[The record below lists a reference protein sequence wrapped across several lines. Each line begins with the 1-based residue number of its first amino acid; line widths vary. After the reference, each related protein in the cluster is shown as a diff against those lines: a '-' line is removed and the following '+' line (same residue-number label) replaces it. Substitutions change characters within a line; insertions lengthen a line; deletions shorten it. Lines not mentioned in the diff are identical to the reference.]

1 MSDENGGDCAG
12 TGSGPGSGAGAGS
25 GAGDRAEA
33 GDRADDASASGGGAG
48 DGAGG
53 EPDGFDRTL
62 DPQLERVVEEMEAK
76 GLPPWHSLTVESA
89 RELEDAVFTPDDP
102 PSVDSTR
109 DFEVPGPAGG
119 IPVRSYRDVPVGA
132 PTLLFY
138 HGGGWVL
145 GNLDSADD
153 ICRLLARRTGCV
165 VLSVDYRLAPE
176 HPFPAPVDDAY
187 AAVEWADEYAD
198 AVGGDP
204 DRLAVAGTSAGGALA
219 AAVALRAT
227 AFDGPALSGQLLAYP
242 ATDHHAEE
250 PDPDVRTEYD
260 GPLLSRADMRWFWSH
275 YCRSPVDSF
284 SPFAAPLHAPDS
296 LLVDAPPAVVA
307 TAGHDP
313 LRDEGRAFAD
323 RFTDLWVPVDHFHYP
338 RLAHGFLSLVDRV
351 EAADAATDE
360 LSAAVREW
368 FEE

>member
-1 MSDENGGDCAG
+1 MSDESSGDGAG
-12 TGSGPGSGAGAGS
+12 VEAEPGAVDGSGAGERDDPDG
-25 GAGDRAEA
+25 GD
-33 GDRADDASASGGGAG
+33 SGGL
-48 DGAGG
+48 
-53 EPDGFDRTL
+53 DRSL
-62 DPQLERVVEEMEAK
+62 DPQLARVVEELEAR

-89 RELEDAVFTPDDP
+89 RELEDAVFTPENP
-102 PSVDSTR
+102 PSVESTR
-109 DFEVPGPAGG
+109 NFEVPGPAGG
-119 IPVRSYRDVPVGA
+119 IPVRSYRDVPSGA
-132 PTLLFY
+132 PTLVFF

-187 AAVEWADEYAD
+187 AAVEWVADYAETI
-198 AVGGDP
+198 GGDP
-204 DRLAVAGTSAGGALA
+204 GRIGVAGTSAGGALA
-219 AAVALRAT
+219 AGVALRAA
-227 AFDGPALSGQLLAYP
+227 AFDGPELAGQLLAYP
-242 ATDHHAEE
+242 ATDNHADE
-250 PDPDVRTEYD
+250 PAPDVRTEYD
-260 GPLLSRADMRWFWSH
+260 GPLLSRADMRWFWSR

-296 LLVDAPPAVVA
+296 LLVDTPPAVVV

-323 RFTDLWVPVDHFHYP
+323 RFTDLWVPVDHLHYP

-351 EAADAATDE
+351 DAADEAAAEVA
-360 LSAAVREW
+360 AAVRDW